1 MINFSKMEKKMKV
14 MKAKISKKGQITIPK
29 EIRNELNS
37 DYVEFIKEGDRIFI
51 KKIPSVEE
59 MAGSLNKYAKNK
71 SKTGLKEDDAWSEHV
86 KEKYRIP

>member
-1 MINFSKMEKKMKV
+1 MEKKMKV

>member
-1 MINFSKMEKKMKV
+1 MKV

-51 KKIPSVEE
+51 KRIPSVEE

-71 SKTGLKEDDAWSEHV
+71 SKTGLREEDAWSVHV

>member
-1 MINFSKMEKKMKV
+1 

-37 DYVEFIKEGDRIFI
+37 DYVKFIKKGDRIFI
-51 KKIPSVEE
+51 KKIPTVEE

-71 SKTGLKEDDAWSEHV
+71 FKPGLAEEDTWNEHV